1 MNILPGGTWNVLKI
15 SDKVKFTEND
25 SFLFSCVHLKAIEI
39 RAKAKMLEWLKIIT
53 VSPRSQRDCLDISG
67 KTEDWPNLKETTRT
81 MLTVIVIGNM
91 MPEKAKIIIYSK
103 HLCHKLGLEDNNTF
117 WYIWLI
123 WKWWAI
129 LGQDKLEWT
138 RTGSNSK

>member
-53 VSPRSQRDCLDISG
+53 ENPRSQRVCLDIFG
-67 KTEDWPNLKETTRT
+67 KNEVWPG
-81 MLTVIVIGNM
+81 GN
-91 MPEKAKIIIYSK
+91 EKNIDSY
-103 HLCHKLGLEDNNTF
+103 CY
-117 WYIWLI
+117 W
-123 WKWWAI
+123 
-129 LGQDKLEWT
+129 
-138 RTGSNSK
+138 

>member
-1 MNILPGGTWNVLKI
+1 
-15 SDKVKFTEND
+15 
-25 SFLFSCVHLKAIEI
+25 
-39 RAKAKMLEWLKIIT
+39 MLEWLKIIT

-103 HLCHKLGLEDNNTF
+103 HLCHKLGLEDNNII
-117 WYIWLI
+117 WNIWLI

-129 LGQDKLEWT
+129 LGQDKLEW
-138 RTGSNSK
+138 K